1 MIKSFKHNGLQK
13 FFESGITKGIKVNHA
28 KKLSRM
34 LALIDEMEDIKEIK
48 PFWYCH
54 KLQGTRSTIRSLSV
68 SGHWCLT
75 FEFKNGNASILN
87 YEDYH

>member
-34 LALIDEMEDIKEIK
+34 LALCFIS
-48 PFWYCH
+48 
-54 KLQGTRSTIRSLSV
+54 KLFLHQRYRD
-68 SGHWCLT
+68 
-75 FEFKNGNASILN
+75 SI
-87 YEDYH
+87 